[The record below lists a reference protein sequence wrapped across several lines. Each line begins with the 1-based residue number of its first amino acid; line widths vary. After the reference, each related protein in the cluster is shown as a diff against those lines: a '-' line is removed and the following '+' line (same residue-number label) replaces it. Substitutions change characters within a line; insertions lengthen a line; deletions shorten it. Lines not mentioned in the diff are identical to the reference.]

1 MSGETSEPGSILPI
15 VSSLFEVA
23 ECPDEQRDQ
32 SRNDGAEQFCR
43 FGRS

>member
-1 MSGETSEPGSILPI
+1 MSGETPGSILPI
-15 VSSLFEVA
+15 VSSPFEVT

>member
-1 MSGETSEPGSILPI
+1 MPGETSEPGSILPI
-15 VSSLFEVA
+15 VSSPFEVT